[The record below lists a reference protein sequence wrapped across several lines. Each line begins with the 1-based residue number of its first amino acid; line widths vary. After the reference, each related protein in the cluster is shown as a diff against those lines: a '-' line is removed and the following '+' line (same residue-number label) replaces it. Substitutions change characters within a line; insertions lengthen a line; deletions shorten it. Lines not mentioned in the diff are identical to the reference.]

1 MRSVRRAP
9 DRPRAGWGLHGA
21 VAGAG
26 SAHSCGCHLHE
37 ATSRPAWTWR
47 RRPRHAGPSFW

>member
-1 MRSVRRAP
+1 MRSVRPAP